1 MTSSAEPP
9 PGARAWAEVDL
20 DAVRANVRTIR
31 ETAGVPLLAVVK
43 ADAYGHGAVPV
54 AQAALE
60 AGARGLGVATARE
73 AWALRQAGITAPI
86 QILGSFLPGDELELA
101 VRAEATLTL
110 HDAEDLERV
119 REAAWRTRRR
129 LPVELKVDVGMYRH
143 GVGLR
148 NAAALLQRVRADALV
163 RLDGLMTHL
172 PCAAGPDLT
181 ATRARVAAFG
191 ALADAA
197 GRRGL
202 APARVHAAA
211 SAALFRLPESRFS
224 QVRAGIALVG
234 LDPTGCLAEAG
245 VYLKPALSVRAR
257 VMRVR
262 AVPRGAA
269 VGYGGTWVAPR
280 ASRLAIVGVGYAD
293 GLPYPLSGRGGEML
307 LQGQRCPIVGSV
319 MMDYCLVDVTGLPRL
334 PHPGDVAT
342 VAGADGFARL
352 TVEEQARRA
361 GLIPYAF
368 TCGLGQRVV
377 RTVRGARVAA
387 DPGRERRAG

>member
-129 LPVELKVDVGMYRH
+129 LPVELKVDVGMPDTGSACGTPPRCCS
-143 GVGLR
+143 GS
-148 NAAALLQRVRADALV
+148 
-163 RLDGLMTHL
+163 
-172 PCAAGPDLT
+172 GPT
-181 ATRARVAAFG
+181 PWCG
-191 ALADAA
+191 
-197 GRRGL
+197 
-202 APARVHAAA
+202 
-211 SAALFRLPESRFS
+211 
-224 QVRAGIALVG
+224 
-234 LDPTGCLAEAG
+234 
-245 VYLKPALSVRAR
+245 
-257 VMRVR
+257 
-262 AVPRGAA
+262 
-269 VGYGGTWVAPR
+269 W
-280 ASRLAIVGVGYAD
+280 
-293 GLPYPLSGRGGEML
+293 
-307 LQGQRCPIVGSV
+307 
-319 MMDYCLVDVTGLPRL
+319 
-334 PHPGDVAT
+334 T
-342 VAGADGFARL
+342 V
-352 TVEEQARRA
+352 
-361 GLIPYAF
+361 
-368 TCGLGQRVV
+368 
-377 RTVRGARVAA
+377 
-387 DPGRERRAG
+387 